1 MAASLKKILNKL
13 YKYWM
18 KFAHVLG
25 TINGFIIL
33 FLFYFIIIG
42 IYAIVKKILQL
53 MSGSKKHNINSYWQ
67 KKRELGE
74 GLENLKYQF

>member
-1 MAASLKKILNKL
+1 MKEILKKL

-18 KFAHVLG
+18 KFARILG

-33 FLFYFIIIG
+33 FVFYFIIIG
-42 IYAIVKKILQL
+42 LYAFVRKILQL
-53 MSGSKKHNINSYWQ
+53 VSGFKKQNADSYWQ
-67 KKRELGE
+67 KKQEPGE